1 MGAELGAL
9 DARTGVCVSTDEAW
23 LRRMVQVDGLGE
35 VIVQLQLV
43 KR

>member
-9 DARTGVCVSTDEAW
+9 DACVSTDEAW